1 MPSALNLYLEI
12 PLAFLAMLFE
22 QCSCFFQIARQPRL
36 RNLTCLLHFPIPNCS
51 GNTLSNLDDD
61 SPYIDDAEC
70 CSPDSG
76 NCTFSGA
83 VSNLAVTAIGAGML
97 ALPKAFSTVGIAL
110 GLALTITVCFLTYF
124 SSSVIIRYAA
134 RDHKDSYGSLIKS
147 EFGRGGAAALQC
159 AIIIHVLGVM
169 IVYLIIIQDM
179 LIGSAPG
186 YQGLIPY
193 FFGVQ
198 WFVSR
203 WLVALVL
210 LIVVVC
216 PMLISRDLSIVSH
229 FSKFSVRMLLSLAA
243 TLVGLAGVAV
253 ATGKAASIEI
263 FPDLETVG
271 GVGGP
276 LGLISAILTVLAV
289 LALAFTCQFNLVPV
303 HNSMRDNRTKT
314 MQMATQASI
323 TLSALLY
330 SSIAV
335 AGYTLFGDKTDGDIL
350 KNLTV
355 EFVTECIGKRPA
367 EILIIFVVG
376 ANSLNLLINFV
387 LKVWAVRDA
396 WCELALGKPSRLL
409 RSFPFYLLTGVLVCI
424 AFSVSVILPSVWLL
438 VSLVGSTACVTFSYV
453 FPGCL
458 LFKKARTMGGK
469 VLGIGAVAIAALM
482 AVVAIVNTLSGNA
495 AA

>member
-1 MPSALNLYLEI
+1 MALANVEDDVET
-12 PLAFLAMLFE
+12 PLLQGAHSHANGN
-22 QCSCFFQIARQPRL
+22 RL
-36 RNLTCLLHFPIPNCS
+36 SNADENSPCIPNADCR
-51 GNTLSNLDDD
+51 
-61 SPYIDDAEC
+61 SPG
-70 CSPDSG
+70 SG

-110 GLALTITVCFLTYF
+110 GLTLTITVCFLTYF
-124 SSSVIIRYAA
+124 SSSIIIRYAA
-134 RDHKDSYGSLIKS
+134 RDHKDSYGSLIKT

-179 LIGSAPG
+179 LIGSAPH
-186 YQGLIPY
+186 YKGLIPY

-203 WLVALVL
+203 WFIALFL

-229 FSKFSVRMLLSLAA
+229 FSKFSVRMLLFLAA

-253 ATGKAASIEI
+253 GTGKAAKIEI

-271 GVGGP
+271 GMGGP
-276 LGLISAILTVLAV
+276 LGLISATLTVLAV
-289 LALAFTCQFNLVPV
+289 LALAFTCQFNLVPI

-314 MQMATQASI
+314 MQSATQASI
-323 TLSALLY
+323 ALSALLY
-330 SSIAV
+330 ASIAI
-335 AGYTLFGDKTDGDIL
+335 AGYTLFGDKTNGDVL
-350 KNLTV
+350 KNLTI
-355 EFVTECIGKRPA
+355 EYVTECIGKRPA

-376 ANSLNLLINFV
+376 ANTLNLLINFV

-409 RSFPFYLLTGVLVCI
+409 RASAFYLLTGVLVGI
-424 AFSVSVILPSVWLL
+424 AFSVSVVLPSVWFL

-458 LFKKARTMGGK
+458 LFRRARTTGGK
-469 VLGIGAVAIAALM
+469 VLGAGAVALAALM
-482 AVVAIVNTLSGNA
+482 AVVAVLNTLSGNA
-495 AA
+495 AD